1 MLTDVAFKCPDGGL
15 QRMAKGIAYFDC
27 FSGASGDMLL
37 GALLDAGLELSEL
50 EAALA
55 GLSIS
60 DYKLSLEQQLRRGIS
75 GSKFN
80 VLDQGH
86 GRPARNLGVVR
97 ELLESSELG
106 PKVVARSLCVFE
118 RLAEAEARVH
128 GTTVD
133 QVHFHE
139 LGAVDTLVD
148 IVGFCWGI
156 QRLRID
162 AIYASALPLGS
173 GTIMTEH
180 GLLPVPAPATL
191 ALLAEA
197 KVPTVPSKARDEL
210 VTPTGAALLT
220 TLATFSRPAM
230 AVHRVG
236 YGFGSKEFP
245 WPNAVRV
252 WIGEE
257 CHFSAGP
264 SPHPLHGHRHPEGLA
279 PGHHGACA
287 HRPSAGTGHTHH
299 TNGVPDSGERD
310 AHGHHRR
317 AREV

>member
-1 MLTDVAFKCPDGGL
+1 
-15 QRMAKGIAYFDC
+15 MAKRIAYFDC

-50 EAALA
+50 KASLA
-55 GLSIS
+55 GLGIS
-60 DYKLSLEQQLRRGIS
+60 GYELSLTKQVRQGIS
-75 GSKFN
+75 GSRFS

-97 ELLESSELG
+97 ELLEGSELD
-106 PKVVARSLCVFE
+106 PKVVARSLRVFE

-128 GTTVD
+128 GTSVD

-156 QRLRID
+156 QRLEID

-173 GTIMTEH
+173 GTIRTEH

-191 ALLAEA
+191 ALLAET
-197 KVPTVPSKARDEL
+197 KVPTVPSAAKGEL

-257 CHFSAGP
+257 WRFSTGP
-264 SPHPLHGHRHPEGLA
+264 SPHPLHGHQHPEGLA
-279 PGHHGACA
+279 PGHHGACE
-287 HRPSAGTGHTHH
+287 HRSSAGGGHAHH
-299 TNGVPDSGERD
+299 TNGLPDSGKRD
-310 AHGHHRR
+310 VHGHHRR